1 MENFWKKT
9 FQEGLDNAGYK
20 YQLKYQPPKPNQKTR
35 SRKRKVVWFNPPWAA
50 NVKTNVGGK
59 FLKLI
64 NKHFPKQNPL
74 SKVVNRN
81 TVKVSYRTTPN
92 LKRIISAHNAKILRK
107 NYQNTEKSCNCRKK
121 NECPLN
127 GECLTKNVI
136 YQAKIVTNQ
145 PKPESHTYVGL
156 SVNFKD
162 RFRNHKQTMEKRK
175 YGNQTTLSKFVWDL
189 KDKNID
195 FDLTWKILDRAQPYN
210 PIQDVCNL
218 CTLEKYYLIFKPET
232 ASINENEEINSY
244 CLHKDPLLLDKT

>member
-1 MENFWKKT
+1 M
-9 FQEGLDNAGYK
+9 
-20 YQLKYQPPKPNQKTR
+20 
-35 SRKRKVVWFNPPWAA
+35 VWFNPPWAA

-74 SKVVNRN
+74 SKVINRN

-107 NYQNTEKSCNCRKK
+107 NDQKTEKSCNCRTKSK
-121 NECPLN
+121 CPMN
-127 GECLTKNVI
+127 GECLTENVI

-145 PKPESHTYVGL
+145 PKPETHTYVGL

-162 RFRNHKQTMEKRK
+162 RFRNHTQSMDKRK
-175 YGNQTTLSKFVWDL
+175 YGNQTTLSKFVWNL
-189 KDKNID
+189 KDRKID

-232 ASINENEEINSY
+232 ATLNESEEINSF
-244 CLHKDPLLLDKT
+244 CLHKDPLL